1 MSITAYELMATLGLD
16 KTNYENGLNEAEGY
30 ATQKGSKIGG
40 IFSAVGKATVAGL
53 AVSTAAVGALVK
65 ASVSEYANYEQLVG
79 GVSKLYGTAGMS
91 IEDYAKSV
99 GKSTEDIKGKY
110 DELTKAQDLVMTNA
124 QNAYKTAGMSTAQ
137 YMETAT
143 SFSASLIN
151 SLGGDTV
158 KAAEQTDVAMRAI
171 SDNFNTFGGDIQMI
185 QGAFQGFAKQNYTM
199 LDNLKLGYGGT
210 QAEMER
216 LIADANEYAAANG
229 QAADLSIDSFSD
241 IVTAIELVQEKQG
254 IAGTTAREASTT
266 IEGSLNMV
274 KGAWEN
280 LVAGFADPNADIGV
294 LIGNVVEAVV
304 GSTDEAGN
312 HINGFLD
319 NIIPAILRAV
329 EGIGTAIGSMGPI
342 IGTYLPQVI
351 SDVLPSLLSAA
362 TQLFVSL
369 ISALPGLF
377 QSLFEASKT
386 IMSEF
391 IDQLPEMWEQISTAL
406 GDLFTMLM
414 EGIPELINEIIPI
427 LEDLG
432 TAVAENL
439 PSIFENILPKILEF
453 AKMLNENAG
462 TFIDAG
468 INLILNLAQGLI
480 DSLPTLISY
489 VPQIITTILNILN
502 ENAPKILL
510 MGAQLILMLA
520 EGLIQSIPAII
531 ENIGNIVQM
540 IIAIISAINWLNL
553 GKEIITFIANGIK
566 SLASQA
572 PNIMKSIFEKA
583 VEFIK
588 NISWDA
594 TGKTVIAYLVGGI
607 KGVGSMIANGL
618 KQLFIDGVN
627 AIKGIDW
634 LGVGKNIIQGIVNG
648 IKALGSQIKEVLLGL
663 ASSAF
668 EGVKDF
674 FGIHSPSRKMRDEIG
689 KYIPEGMALG
699 IKDHADDVIKAMD
712 DLEQIPERYDPSIDF
727 GGDSDYP
734 NDRSGNNGGGN
745 NGGNTYIINVNQQ
758 VSTPDEMA
766 QAIRVESQY
775 GLIEGVPI

>member
-1 MSITAYELMATLGLD
+1 MAMTLMDLLAKLRMDKSDYNQGLKD
-16 KTNYENGLNEAEGY
+16 AE
-30 ATQKGSKIGG
+30 TQASGSSGKIGKLFTALG
-40 IFSAVGKATVAGL
+40 TATAAGLGASATAVGVLIK
-53 AVSTAAVGALVK
+53 K
-65 ASVSEYANYEQLVG
+65 SVSEYAEYEQLVG
-79 GVSKLYGTAGMS
+79 GVRKLYGDSAQELMG
-91 IEDYAKSV
+91 YA
-99 GKSTEDIKGKY
+99 
-110 DELTKAQDLVMTNA
+110 Q
-124 QNAYKTAGMSTAQ
+124 QAYKTAGVSAGQ
-137 YMETAT
+137 YMEQAT
-143 SFSASLIN
+143 SFSAALIN
-151 SLGGDTV
+151 SLGGDTS
-158 KAAEQTDVAMRAI
+158 AAAKQTDVAMRAI
-171 SDNFNTFGGDIQMI
+171 SDNFNTFGGDIQNV
-185 QGAFQGFAKQNYTM
+185 QNAFQGFARGNFMM
-199 LDNLKLGYGGT
+199 LDNLRLGYSGT
-210 QAEMER
+210 REGMQQ
-216 LIADANEYAAANG
+216 LIEDANAYAAANG
-229 QAADLSIDSFSD
+229 QAANLTIDSFSD
-241 IVTAIELVQEKQG
+241 IVTAIDLVQQKQG
-254 IAGTTAREASTT
+254 IAGTTANEAATT
-266 IEGSLNMV
+266 ISGSIGML
-274 KGAWEN
+274 KASWQD
-280 LVAGFADPNADIGV
+280 LVTGLTDSDADLGQ
-294 LIGNVVEAVV
+294 LIGNVVTSAEAVAQNV
-304 GSTDEAGN
+304 T
-312 HINGFLD
+312 
-319 NIIPAILRAV
+319 PAIKQALS
-329 EGIGTAIGSMGPI
+329 GITQLIGQVGPI
-342 IGTYLPQVI
+342 LVEQVPALVSDLLPQ
-351 SDVLPSLLSAA
+351 LMTAA

-369 ISALPGLF
+369 VQTLPGLI
-377 QSLFEASKT
+377 QSLFTAAQS
-386 IMSEF
+386 IFSELVS
-391 IDQLPEMWEQISTAL
+391 Q
-406 GDLFTMLM
+406 
-414 EGIPELINEIIPI
+414 IPELWTQISAALDELFSNFGDMIEPL
-427 LEDLG
+427 LEGLITIMEQVG

-439 PSIFENILPKILEF
+439 PGILENILPRILEF
-453 AKMLNENAG
+453 AEMLNENAG

-520 EGLIQSIPAII
+520 EGLIKSIPAII
-531 ENIGNIVQM
+531 ENIGNIVEM

-607 KGVGSMIANGL
+607 KGVGSMIVNGL

-689 KYIPEGMALG
+689 KFIPEGMALG
-699 IKDHADDVIKAMD
+699 IKEHADDVIKAMD
-712 DLEQIPERYDPSIDF
+712 DLEQIPERYDPSVDF
-727 GGDSDYP
+727 DDSSDYP
-734 NDRSGNNGGGN
+734 RGRGGNRGGDNN